1 MKEKILFFIPARG
14 GSKGIPKKNI
24 ANLAGKPL
32 ISYVLDTAINVISKL
47 KNYDS
52 RLIVSTDDSDIAK
65 IAENIG
71 AEIPFIRPK
80 SLASD
85 NSLDIDVIKHALKY
99 LDDSDNY
106 SPDFMIELAATSP
119 FVIENDILSAL
130 KLYEKHKCPI
140 VSVVKNE
147 KPIHWN
153 YFIKNSQ
160 LINVFDGE
168 FPARRQDAQDTYRL
182 NGAICI
188 ASNDFLM
195 KNDGFI
201 CHNTIPYLMPSERSV
216 DIDFPLDLDLAEVL
230 IKKDNLK

>member
-14 GSKGIPKKNI
+14 GSKGIPNKNI
-24 ANLAGKPL
+24 TSLAGKPL
-32 ISYVLDTAINVISKL
+32 ISYVLDTAISVIPKL
-47 KNYDS
+47 KNYES
-52 RLIVSTDDSDIAK
+52 RLIVSTDDFKIAN

-80 SLASD
+80 NLASD

-99 LDDSDNY
+99 LDENDNY
-106 SPDFMIELAATSP
+106 SPDFMVELAATSP
-119 FVIENDILSAL
+119 FVIENDIISAV

-153 YFIKNSQ
+153 FFIKSSQ
-160 LINVFDGE
+160 LINVFDGAL
-168 FPARRQDAQDTYRL
+168 PARRQDAQDTYRL

-188 ASNDFLM
+188 ASKNFLL

-201 CHNTIPYLMPSERSV
+201 CQDTIPYIMPSERSV
-216 DIDFPLDLDLAEVL
+216 DIDSHLDLDLAEVL
-230 IKKDNLK
+230 IKKR